1 MQIADCRLQIEA
13 RHTRRGVLRAMFG
26 SLLGL
31 GFTALGCVTGLW
43 AAAMARFMMPNA
55 SAESPQRFK
64 VGFPADYPP
73 DRVETR
79 FHQKHGVWVVNG
91 VYNGQRQIFA
101 LRTAC
106 THLGCIT
113 TWQAAERRFK
123 CPCHGSGFCANG
135 VNFEGPA
142 PARWSAAPSGWP
154 KTANWRSTP
163 AGPFRRNSASGTART
178 RSSLTVDSSQQTAEN

>member
-1 MQIADCRLQIEA
+1 
-13 RHTRRGVLRAMFG
+13 MFG

-55 SAESPQRFK
+55 SAEPPQRFK

-79 FHQKHGVWVVNG
+79 FQQKHGVWVVNG
-91 VYNGQRQIFA
+91 VHDGRRQIFA

-113 TWQAAERRFK
+113 TWQPAERRFK
-123 CPCHGSGFCANG
+123 CPCHGSGFHADG
-135 VNFEGPA
+135 VQFEGPA
-142 PARWSAAPSGWP
+142 PRPLERCAIRLAEDGQLEIDASRTFQAELGQWED
-154 KTANWRSTP
+154 P
-163 AGPFRRNSASGTART
+163 ASYVTGDSYRLPVVRKEFI
-178 RSSLTVDSSQQTAEN
+178 LTIDH